1 MLNVY
6 KTELYNIS
14 RFKKGINT
22 MEGYK
27 KWVDGL
33 GKGLRI
39 VFAIFV
45 ALIYFLYRL
54 FNVIEEKAQD
64 KSHLIYLILNVVPF
78 VAIVVWVLDLV
89 AAIKGAP
96 VPLAF
101 AKKEKQPKEAKE
113 EKAE

>member
-1 MLNVY
+1 MD
-6 KTELYNIS
+6 S
-14 RFKKGINT
+14 
-22 MEGYK
+22 YK

-45 ALIYFLYRL
+45 PLIYFLYRL
-54 FNVIEEKAQD
+54 FNLIEEKAQNKD
-64 KSHLIYLILNVVPF
+64 HLIYLILNVVPF

-101 AKKEKQPKEAKE
+101 GKKDKEQPVEEAKEVKE

>member
-1 MLNVY
+1 
-6 KTELYNIS
+6 
-14 RFKKGINT
+14 

-45 ALIYFLYRL
+45 PLIYFLYRL
-54 FNVIEEKAQD
+54 FNLIEEKAQNKD
-64 KSHLIYLILNVVPF
+64 HLIYLILNVIFPVSLAPY
-78 VAIVVWVLDLV
+78 VLDIV
-89 AAIKGAP
+89 AAVKGAS

-101 AKKEKQPKEAKE
+101 GKKDEKEQPVEEAKEVKEE

>member
-1 MLNVY
+1 
-6 KTELYNIS
+6 
-14 RFKKGINT
+14 

-45 ALIYFLYRL
+45 SLIYFLYRL
-54 FNVIEEKAQD
+54 FNVIEEKAQNKD
-64 KSHLIYLILNVVPF
+64 HLIYLILNVVPF

-89 AAIKGAP
+89 AAVKGAP

-101 AKKEKQPKEAKE
+101 GKKDKKEQRSGHFFMSAPECFGFVFVFFLY
-113 EKAE
+113 

>member
-1 MLNVY
+1 
-6 KTELYNIS
+6 
-14 RFKKGINT
+14 